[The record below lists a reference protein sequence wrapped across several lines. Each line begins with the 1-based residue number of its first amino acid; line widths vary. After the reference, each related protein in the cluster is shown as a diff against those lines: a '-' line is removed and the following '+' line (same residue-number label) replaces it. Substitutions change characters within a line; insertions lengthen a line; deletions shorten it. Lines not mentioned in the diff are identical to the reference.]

1 MPHGLAA
8 GYVSWGEV
16 CAIGG
21 EKGDNGNICSL
32 AAFEDMK
39 VSTPKGDQGGIKH
52 RGLPAGSQSVV
63 HSLGELGLT
72 REMGDLFCEKNILIT
87 WEDVGFVDIHRRA
100 LEGDAH
106 YCSQLHAVFIL
117 LSFSHVS
124 GFLLGGRKPFLLD
137 AELGFGFDLF
147 WGLFSLP
154 SLLPPDKPK

>member
-1 MPHGLAA
+1 MFPAYGCLVALQQAMCHGER
-8 GYVSWGEV
+8 YVQS
-16 CAIGG
+16 GG

-87 WEDVGFVDIHRRA
+87 
-100 LEGDAH
+100 
-106 YCSQLHAVFIL
+106 
-117 LSFSHVS
+117 
-124 GFLLGGRKPFLLD
+124 
-137 AELGFGFDLF
+137 
-147 WGLFSLP
+147 
-154 SLLPPDKPK
+154 